1 MPYSLISVATLG
13 FDLVRLPAGRRVA
26 DVLLTG
32 WAADA
37 DVLGRLAAEAP
48 SRDAGTRRFRAR
60 TRELAAAVPRVFDPF
75 EQGRADRGDRQALLV
90 AQLQRGTIGN
100 AANVERLIRTEL
112 LVPGAGQPVGDRE
125 VLADAADVLA
135 DAAVGYWAQDVLPAA
150 ARRRLTAA
158 FEAAVPSGDAG
169 RAVDLGPAGQQLRDL
184 FERLRHLDE
193 AGRADW
199 RAAAGAG
206 SGKHGAWAAAMHDAC
221 WAAYLSGRTRA
232 VAAAQLQ
239 AVQAFLD
246 GGLGPRDGAHGVWN
260 AVAGCV
266 QSLATADLLDS
277 DSFMVL
283 QAPFRTG
290 VDRRA
295 A

>member
-1 MPYSLISVATLG
+1 MPYSLVSVATLG

-37 DVLGRLAAEAP
+37 DVLGRLAAGVP
-48 SRDAGTRRFRAR
+48 SRDSDARRFRAR

-75 EQGRADRGDRQALLV
+75 EQGRAGRGDRQVLLA

-125 VLADAADVLA
+125 LAAAADVLA

-158 FEAAVPSGDAG
+158 FEAAVPSADTGPD
-169 RAVDLGPAGQQLRDL
+169 VDLGPAGQRLDDL

-193 AGRADW
+193 AGRAGW
-199 RAAAGAG
+199 RAAADAG
-206 SGKHGAWAAAMHDAC
+206 SRQHGVWAAAMHDAC

-232 VAAAQLQ
+232 VAGAQLQ

-283 QAPFRTG
+283 QAPFGTG